1 MFVLLHI
8 VCKKNQANLK
18 IFRIDLWN
26 NGNLVQDVFLGEI
39 KVPVNVLRNDASHQA
54 W

>member
-1 MFVLLHI
+1 MNLLISLWEKRKLSIVL
-8 VCKKNQANLK
+8 
-18 IFRIDLWN
+18 IFRVDLWN

-39 KVPVNVLRNDASHQA
+39 KVPVKVLKNDSFQA